1 MTGFSIAGNA
11 WGIHTVLHKGLGAAE
26 LTGWQTALR
35 EAAVR
40 CGASGRR
47 WGVIADIRALTP
59 AEGAAVAA
67 ALTELAERPDLER
80 GAVIAAED
88 GQAERFGQASGGRD
102 PGRKLRVL
110 AVEGRDRVQIAAAY
124 GWTLNGTE
132 PCHAHGVPAGTVV
145 AFPARS
151 MTGMAGLRK
160 AS

>member
-11 WGIHTVLHKGLGAAE
+11 WGIHTVLHKGLDAAE

-35 EAAVR
+35 EAALR
-40 CGASGRR
+40 CGAGGRR
-47 WGVIADIRALTP
+47 WGVIADIRALTS

-67 ALTELAERPDLER
+67 VLTELAERTALER
-80 GAVIAAED
+80 CAVIAADE
-88 GQAERFGQASGGRD
+88 GRAERFGQVAGGRD

-132 PCHAHGVPAGTVV
+132 PRCAHIVPAGTVV
-145 AFPARS
+145 AFPGRAGS
-151 MTGMAGLRK
+151 GMAGLRK